1 MKLEINIPKEFEE
14 HFKTDK
20 FEDSLQRVR
29 YDIHKAFVGKKELLS
44 GRYEIK
50 LLDMLTEA
58 FMESECIT
66 ELTDT
71 SFEAACIANF
81 EEFKAEFKTL
91 EEFKAEL
98 KEAFEWGG
106 EGD

>member
-20 FEDSLQRVR
+20 FEDSLQRIR
-29 YDIHKAFVGKKELLS
+29 YDIHKAFIGKKELLS
-44 GRYEIK
+44 GRYEIE

-58 FMESECIT
+58 FQASECVV
-66 ELTDT
+66 
-71 SFEAACIANF
+71 NN
-81 EEFKAEFKTL
+81 EEI
-91 EEFKAEL
+91 
-98 KEAFEWGG
+98 KEIYDDNEFEWGG